1 MSYFQSIYADE
12 NLPHR
17 CKTVYIYLKDR
28 SSTSGSCW
36 PGVKTIASDLGLSCS
51 TVKRALKELE
61 DTGWIRKRSRYR
73 ENGSSTSNLYTIL
86 RQQPQLMGR
95 KNRNRR
101 TLPPRE
107 VCACLLDRGAVHDGC
122 PRRDHSIGVFKAE
135 SIFNERSTRER

>member
-28 SSTSGSCW
+28 SAVSGSCW

-61 DTGWIRKRSRYR
+61 RTGWIQRQPRYR

-86 RQQPQLMGR
+86 R
-95 KNRNRR
+95 
-101 TLPPRE
+101 
-107 VCACLLDRGAVHDGC
+107 
-122 PRRDHSIGVFKAE
+122 
-135 SIFNERSTRER
+135 

>member
-28 SSTSGSCW
+28 SDASGSCW
-36 PGVKTIASDLGLSCS
+36 PGVKTIASDLGLSRS

-61 DTGWIRKRSRYR
+61 CTGWIRKRSRYR

-86 RQQPQLMGR
+86 R
-95 KNRNRR
+95 
-101 TLPPRE
+101 
-107 VCACLLDRGAVHDGC
+107 
-122 PRRDHSIGVFKAE
+122 
-135 SIFNERSTRER
+135 

>member
-28 SSTSGSCW
+28 SSTSGFCW
-36 PGVKTIASDLGLSCS
+36 PGVKTIASDLGLSRS

-61 DTGWIRKRSRYR
+61 NTRWIQKQLRYR

-86 RQQPQLMGR
+86 R
-95 KNRNRR
+95 
-101 TLPPRE
+101 
-107 VCACLLDRGAVHDGC
+107 
-122 PRRDHSIGVFKAE
+122 
-135 SIFNERSTRER
+135 